1 MSFSRRPAAGK
12 AGGRT
17 TTAGRRR
24 AAWAAVAAAA
34 LLALL
39 PAGCT
44 SAVDLKVGDCYDG
57 GADDGGAVTAVHT
70 VSCSESHDNEVY
82 ALVPYTPS
90 GGAFPG
96 KAALD
101 TFAEQRCVALFT
113 DFVGIPYDESRL
125 EVAYLTPTEGGWS
138 RGDHSVTCVVA
149 GAPGEKLTGS
159 MRGTRR

>member
-17 TTAGRRR
+17 TTTGRRR
-24 AAWAAVAAAA
+24 AAWATVAAAA

-44 SAVDLKVGDCYDG
+44 SPVDLKVGDCYDG
-57 GADDGGAVTAVHT
+57 GADEGGEVSSVHT
-70 VSCSESHDNEVY
+70 VPCGESHDNEVY
-82 ALVPYTPS
+82 ALVPYTPV
-90 GGAFPG
+90 GGTFPG
-96 KAALD
+96 KAALE
-101 TFAEQRCVALFT
+101 TFAEKRCVELFT
-113 DFVGIPYDESRL
+113 AFVGIPYDESRL
-125 EVAYLTPTEGGWS
+125 EVGYLTPTEGGWS
-138 RGDHSVTCVVA
+138 SGDRSVTCVVA